1 MSKYQRHGG
10 GKAFP
15 HVAKHWDSDCGVYV
29 ESPDHHEAGIT
40 MRDYFAAVALQG
52 LMVNY
57 HKHTNTVVTCAEI
70 AYDAADA
77 MLDTR
82 GEIAGE

>member
-15 HVAKHWDSDCGVYV
+15 HIAKHWDSDSGGYV
-29 ESPDHHEAGIT
+29 ESVDHHEAGIT
-40 MRDYFAAVALQG
+40 MRDYFATAALQA
-52 LMVNY
+52 LMADY
-57 HKHTNTVVTCAEI
+57 HKSSKSIESFAEI
-70 AYDAADA
+70 AYAAADA

-82 GEIAGE
+82 GEVAGE